1 MGAEG
6 FGMLIGTDSLA
17 LSALAIVVAFGVT
30 FLLWTLAHLF
40 RESHPPS
47 GSRTQLFIPRPRRH

>member
-1 MGAEG
+1 
-6 FGMLIGTDSLA
+6 MLIGTDSLA